1 MAQQQNQQVNLTL
14 EQRLLYEIAVN
25 TRVLVQLVLF
35 QMGAI
40 PRSRAQMEQSW
51 LRQLEQLA
59 PFRVVLTPPQPAP
72 SDTSLHMVEPEG
84 EPCPATDPPG
94 A

>member
-51 LRQLEQLA
+51 LRQLEQLV

-72 SDTSLHMVEPEG
+72 SDTSLHEEG
-84 EPCPATDPPG
+84 G
-94 A
+94 